1 MDTSALYMGIDVA
14 KAQLDIAVR
23 PSGEQWTATNDEAG
37 ITTLVARVQTLR
49 PALVVLEATGGREL
63 PVTAALAAAG
73 LSVAVVNP
81 RQVRDFARAIGQ
93 LAKTDAL
100 DAQVLARFAEV
111 VRPTPRPLPDAQAQE
126 LSALLTR
133 RRQLVGMLTAER
145 QRLET
150 ASLAVRSRIQT
161 HLTWLEQELAA
172 LDRDLHDAVRASPL
186 WREQEDLLRSVPS
199 IGPPTACTLLADLP
213 ELGHLS
219 HKAITALVGVAPLN
233 CESGTLR
240 GRRIVW
246 GGRARVRTVL
256 YMATLV
262 ATRHNPVIR
271 TFYQRL
277 CAAGKPKK
285 VALVACMHKLLRILN
300 AILRHRT
307 PWRAP
312 AAA

>member
-1 MDTSALYMGIDVA
+1 MDTSALYAGIDVA

-23 PSGEQWTATNDEAG
+23 PSGEQWTASNDEAG
-37 ITTLVARVQTLR
+37 LTTLVARLQTLR
-49 PALVVLEATGGREL
+49 PALVVLEATGGREVPL
-63 PVTAALAAAG
+63 VAALAEAG
-73 LSVAVVNP
+73 RPVAVVNP

-100 DAQVLARFAEV
+100 DARVLARFAEV
-111 VRPTPRPLPDAQAQE
+111 VHPTPRPLPDAQAQE

-133 RRQLVGMLTAER
+133 RRQVVAMLMAER

-150 ASLAVRSRIQT
+150 ASGAVRSRIQP
-161 HLTWLEQELAA
+161 HIAWLEQELAA
-172 LDRDLHDAVRASPL
+172 LDRDLHAAIHSSPL

-199 IGPPTACTLLADLP
+199 IGPTTACTLLADLP
-213 ELGHLS
+213 ELGTLS

-271 TFYQRL
+271 AFYQRL

-307 PWRAP
+307 PWCAP